1 MNVFVGVLVGVFFIN
16 QAVSNMMAAILKIL
30 SLVLI
35 RDSSNSR
42 QVLQ

>member
-1 MNVFVGVLVGVFFIN
+1 MNVFVGVLVGFFFIN